1 MRKFILGEEIGGSF
15 RSSPEPD
22 VMKSVSEFSDVVK
35 HPGHGDQKVH
45 GRRGGSSLPEGW
57 SKKSDEETIE
67 YWATVARDDWGVTDP
82 AKARQCGVN
91 RAEISEFYSG
101 PNGSMVQVQRG
112 HGVTE
117 ADLAPTMER
126 VNELQK
132 IHPVPN
138 QYIEV
143 STDAWSRFPEADP
156 AWGGFAHP
164 GKPFIYLKPSTVK
177 DGLRPEM
184 LMPSAKANKRAYA
197 VTHEW
202 GHTVDRRDK
211 VRAAVDHA
219 TKALPMADQVVG
231 GRTALSVYGRTD
243 KRESYAEAFAEWS
256 FTGQTTN
263 PVVAYFHGTYNWG
276 LEGSVEKAL
285 AAKSVTLI
293 GDTFGEGGPGETE
306 SIDLSPFPELRE
318 EIRARYRK
326 AAVVKFAPGL
336 TPVLKHPGH
345 GDQKV
350 HGRRGSSSVDPDVAA
365 SILSRVKANGG
376 LSVSMMDGSEPVK
389 GFMVAKGGSKGAI
402 VDAEEFY
409 DPVKGPEHLSSFLK
423 DHRSSLT
430 KGSYLGLWHN
440 TEDGKVYLDVSDNIM
455 DEAKATSLGR
465 RRDQISIWDVAN
477 FREIDTGGTGQLS
490 KSESVEGDST
500 SRSDER
506 DGRGDRQDRSG
517 NLEQVRQSA
526 VIKFVPGLV
535 PVLKHGDPSRPGYAA
550 MHPDSPSAGGASPS
564 VERPGGFREVL
575 GDDRLPQAMKDFIA
589 SESGSDPARQELIAD
604 MKASM
609 LTGRVFR
616 GPNNSEFQCDDDLS
630 DENID
635 IQLKQLGKLQQIA
648 PLADVKVIVS
658 DSLLDGL
665 GAGPEV
671 LGAARSGS
679 GEIFLREK
687 AVTDGVVSTPTNQ
700 AMPGFKSQP
709 RAYTITH
716 EYGHLLDQRDD
727 AKSDADYDEVRSRTS
742 FKRMTR
748 YGASNG
754 RELFAESFTGFV
766 GTRGDMGDPSHSGY
780 SPSLGLIASKYGWT
794 APDRQVQIPVAKEA
808 AEMAR
813 IIFDTFDPEIGPTTR
828 EMPVAEFDEIKT
840 SNGVAP

>member
-1 MRKFILGEEIGGSF
+1 MKKDTVIAVRGSGDRLVRLLFETQYEGVDYGVMVNTDGERSKPSPVTAILAKG
-15 RSSPEPD
+15 
-22 VMKSVSEFSDVVK
+22 
-35 HPGHGDQKVH
+35 
-45 GRRGGSSLPEGW
+45 
-57 SKKSDEETIE
+57 
-67 YWATVARDDWGVTDP
+67 YWASPPASDP
-82 AKARQCGVN
+82 A
-91 RAEISEFYSG
+91 
-101 PNGSMVQVQRG
+101 
-112 HGVTE
+112 
-117 ADLAPTMER
+117 
-126 VNELQK
+126 
-132 IHPVPN
+132 
-138 QYIEV
+138 
-143 STDAWSRFPEADP
+143 
-156 AWGGFAHP
+156 
-164 GKPFIYLKPSTVK
+164 
-177 DGLRPEM
+177 
-184 LMPSAKANKRAYA
+184 
-197 VTHEW
+197 
-202 GHTVDRRDK
+202 
-211 VRAAVDHA
+211 
-219 TKALPMADQVVG
+219 
-231 GRTALSVYGRTD
+231 
-243 KRESYAEAFAEWS
+243 
-256 FTGQTTN
+256 
-263 PVVAYFHGTYNWG
+263 VA
-276 LEGSVEKAL
+276 
-285 AAKSVTLI
+285 
-293 GDTFGEGGPGETE
+293 
-306 SIDLSPFPELRE
+306 
-318 EIRARYRK
+318 
-326 AAVVKFAPGL
+326 KFASAP

-440 TEDGKVYLDVSDNIM
+440 TADGKVYLDVSDNIM

-526 VIKFVPGLV
+526 VVKFAPGLV

-550 MHPDSPSAGGASPS
+550 LHPDSPSAGGASSS

-575 GDDRLPQAMKDFIA
+575 GDDRLPQSVKDFIA
-589 SESGSDPARQELIAD
+589 SEAGSDPARQELIAD

-630 DENID
+630 DEHID

-658 DSLLDGL
+658 DPMLDAL
-665 GAGPEV
+665 GEGPAT
-671 LGAARSGS
+671 LGGARGGT
-679 GEIFLREK
+679 GEIFLRER
-687 AVTDGVVSTPTNQ
+687 AVTEGVVSTPTSQ

-716 EYGHLLDQRDD
+716 EYGHLIDQRDD
-727 AKSDADYDEVRSRTS
+727 AKSDADYDEVRFRTS

-748 YGASNG
+748 YGTSNG

-780 SPSLGLIASKYGWT
+780 SPSLGWIANKYGWS
-794 APDRQVQIPVAKEA
+794 APGREVQIPVAKAA

-813 IIFDTFDPEIGPTTR
+813 IIFDTFDPEIGPKTR
-828 EMPVAEFDEIKT
+828 EIPVAEFDAITKPGST
-840 SNGVAP
+840 LA

>member
-1 MRKFILGEEIGGSF
+1 MRKFILAEEIGGSF
-15 RSSPEPD
+15 RSSPEPN

-67 YWATVARDDWGVTDP
+67 YWATVARDDWSVTDP

-117 ADLAPTMER
+117 ADLAPTLER

-306 SIDLSPFPELRE
+306 SIDLGPFPELRE

-345 GDQKV
+345 GDQKI
-350 HGRRGSSSVDPDVAA
+350 HGRRGGSTTTNTENPHIPAELKSAFEYTTGPFDD
-365 SILSRVKANGG
+365 GG
-376 LSVSMMDGSEPVK
+376 ESL
-389 GFMVAKGGSKGAI
+389 
-402 VDAEEFY
+402 
-409 DPVKGPEHLSSFLK
+409 
-423 DHRSSLT
+423 RSLT
-430 KGSYLGLWHN
+430 K
-440 TEDGKVYLDVSDNIM
+440 
-455 DEAKATSLGR
+455 
-465 RRDQISIWDVAN
+465 
-477 FREIDTGGTGQLS
+477 
-490 KSESVEGDST
+490 
-500 SRSDER
+500 
-506 DGRGDRQDRSG
+506 
-517 NLEQVRQSA
+517 
-526 VIKFVPGLV
+526 
-535 PVLKHGDPSRPGYAA
+535 
-550 MHPDSPSAGGASPS
+550 
-564 VERPGGFREVL
+564 
-575 GDDRLPQAMKDFIA
+575 
-589 SESGSDPARQELIAD
+589 
-604 MKASM
+604 
-609 LTGRVFR
+609 
-616 GPNNSEFQCDDDLS
+616 
-630 DENID
+630 
-635 IQLKQLGKLQQIA
+635 
-648 PLADVKVIVS
+648 
-658 DSLLDGL
+658 
-665 GAGPEV
+665 
-671 LGAARSGS
+671 
-679 GEIFLREK
+679 LREK
-687 AVTDGVVSTPTNQ
+687 AEEHAIALGYSLDDAPHGGRMSSADIYTDGIHSMAIDKRNQNARWKKRTEGEEELADLKTVHDAVDKWRTEGDVMMKVPSEHLDSILAVGVKNQFDTGESGGLLDNDLRAVNEFAAHGVLPNAKGADRPVYGFIGQPGREHPGSLMDYGDVTLVLKDNARDRTTVTLGDSLNTFSTPV
-700 AMPGFKSQP
+700 PLK
-709 RAYTITH
+709 
-716 EYGHLLDQRDD
+716 
-727 AKSDADYDEVRSRTS
+727 
-742 FKRMTR
+742 
-748 YGASNG
+748 G
-754 RELFAESFTGFV
+754 RLT
-766 GTRGDMGDPSHSGY
+766 
-780 SPSLGLIASKYGWT
+780 
-794 APDRQVQIPVAKEA
+794 DRQVSDMTAVSPFSRDSNDYEMVA
-808 AEMAR
+808 
-813 IIFDTFDPEIGPTTR
+813 
-828 EMPVAEFDEIKT
+828 
-840 SNGVAP
+840 SQGVAALSSGKIFMEAQISGGVSRSDISRIVFARRFHSASKVASLRASLADEGIEVEVAP